1 MTESISDYRKSA
13 IELMGRMIMLYHIH
27 PEDVF
32 TDKEIEAAW
41 ERIK

>member
-1 MTESISDYRKSA
+1 MTESIADLRKSA
-13 IELMGRMIMLYHIH
+13 IELMGRMIMMYHIL

-32 TDKEIEAAW
+32 TERELQAAV